1 MAFVH
6 PQSCECVKSELDI
19 FIVPPTQTSIESGS
33 TVEYNPI
40 ASIADGTLIKFSI
53 TGGGQDYIDLSNTE
67 LYVKLKVLRADNTP
81 ITDTDQVGPIN
92 LLLHLLFS
100 EVDISLNDTV
110 VTSSNNTYA
119 YRAYLETLLSY
130 GPSAKKSQL
139 TSALYYKDVAGHM
152 NDSNPHD
159 DESKNV
165 GFKSRSAFSTR
176 GTFDM
181 VGIIHSDLFFQ
192 SKFLLNDINIKI
204 RLVRN
209 TDSFC
214 LMGAADATF
223 KIRIVDCKLHVR
235 KVCLSPSVFIAH
247 ATALKKRNAKYPI
260 KRTVCKT
267 FTIPAGNLDASQE
280 SLFSGQ
286 LPTRIVIGCVQNR

>member
-1 MAFVH
+1 MI
-6 PQSCECVKSELDI
+6 L
-19 FIVPPTQTSIESGS
+19 
-33 TVEYNPI
+33 
-40 ASIADGTLIKFSI
+40 
-53 TGGGQDYIDLSNTE
+53 
-67 LYVKLKVLRADNTP
+67 
-81 ITDTDQVGPIN
+81 
-92 LLLHLLFS
+92 
-100 EVDISLNDTV
+100 V

-159 DESKNV
+159 EDSKNV

-209 TDSFC
+209 KDSFC

-223 KIRIVDCKLHVR
+223 
-235 KVCLSPSVFIAH
+235 
-247 ATALKKRNAKYPI
+247 
-260 KRTVCKT
+260 
-267 FTIPAGNLDASQE
+267 
-280 SLFSGQ
+280 
-286 LPTRIVIGCVQNR
+286 